1 MRKTYTL
8 PEFDLQLFDSAA
20 AAPSAGETGGETG
33 QQAETGT
40 LPKAETKRS
49 RGGSRRGRTGEFQ
62 NVRFGKQEDAPQ
74 AEPAVGPVAGGQ
86 DQGKVEQ
93 DTSGVTTTSDTLE
106 ARRAAFEELIDG
118 EYKDIYA
125 EKFQE
130 AFNRRFRETKGLEQA
145 LEAQKPIMDM
155 LMQRYGVVDNNVGQL
170 QAALEAD
177 EGYWQEAAEAAGMTV
192 DQYLSIQ
199 RLERENAQL
208 RQAQQRQQ
216 GQQQMQQ
223 QLAKWDQEA
232 QQVKTLYP
240 AFDFQAETGN
250 RDFIGLLRAGL
261 PVQKAY
267 ELVHMEEIKAE
278 AAKAAAKTAGEQ
290 MAARIQARNA
300 RPAENGTSA
309 QSAVIV
315 KNDVHNLSRAE
326 RAEIARRVQRGEQIR
341 F

>member
-1 MRKTYTL
+1 MRKTYVL

-20 AAPSAGETGGETG
+20 AEAPGGETG
-33 QQAETGT
+33 EGGQQDGAGA
-40 LPKAETKRS
+40 LPKAGNQRRSGSGRRS
-49 RGGSRRGRTGEFQ
+49 RTGGYE
-62 NVRFGKQEDAPQ
+62 NVVFGKQEDAPAQEDTQ
-74 AEPAVGPVAGGQ
+74 APDAGGQ
-86 DQGKVEQ
+86 DAEGSGE
-93 DTSGVTTTSDTLE
+93 TSGVTTTSDTLE
-106 ARRAAFEELIDG
+106 AKRAAFEEMISG
-118 EYKDIYA
+118 EYKDVYT
-125 EKFQE
+125 EKFNNY
-130 AFNRRFRETKGLEQA
+130 FNRRFKEARGAEEA
-145 LEAQKPIMDM
+145 LAAQKPIMDM
-155 LMQRYGVVDNNVGQL
+155 LMQRYGVADNNVGQL

-208 RQAQQRQQ
+208 RQAQLRQQ
-216 GQQQMQQ
+216 GEQQMQQ
-223 QLAKWDQEA
+223 QFARWDQEA
-232 QQVKTLYP
+232 QQVKALYP

-250 RDFIGLLRAGL
+250 RDFVGLLRAGL

-309 QSAVIV
+309 QGAVIV

>member
-1 MRKTYTL
+1 M
-8 PEFDLQLFDSAA
+8 
-20 AAPSAGETGGETG
+20 G
-33 QQAETGT
+33 
-40 LPKAETKRS
+40 
-49 RGGSRRGRTGEFQ
+49 
-62 NVRFGKQEDAPQ
+62 
-74 AEPAVGPVAGGQ
+74 
-86 DQGKVEQ
+86 
-93 DTSGVTTTSDTLE
+93 
-106 ARRAAFEELIDG
+106 
-118 EYKDIYA
+118 
-125 EKFQE
+125 
-130 AFNRRFRETKGLEQA
+130 
-145 LEAQKPIMDM
+145 
-155 LMQRYGVVDNNVGQL
+155 
-170 QAALEAD
+170 
-177 EGYWQEAAEAAGMTV
+177 
-192 DQYLSIQ
+192 
-199 RLERENAQL
+199 
-208 RQAQQRQQ
+208 
-216 GQQQMQQ
+216 
-223 QLAKWDQEA
+223 QEA